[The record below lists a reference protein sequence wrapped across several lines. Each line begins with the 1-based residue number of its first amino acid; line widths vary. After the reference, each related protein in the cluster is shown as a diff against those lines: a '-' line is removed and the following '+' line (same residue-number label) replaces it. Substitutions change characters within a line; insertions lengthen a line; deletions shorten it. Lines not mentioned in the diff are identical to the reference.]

1 MRDDELQGTQPA
13 RPCEQHG
20 HLPVFCSQVLAVPL
34 TEKLLPVVLAVLTT
48 YSSQVSAA
56 LQPLALN
63 GSLSPRGALQ
73 FHICSPRSSA
83 RPTAAVWR
91 QLWMAAMQP

>member
-1 MRDDELQGTQPA
+1 MLLVLLQEPLPSELFDLLVLTLCWQAPA
-13 RPCEQHG
+13 FATS
-20 HLPVFCSQVLAVPL
+20 LSYA
-34 TEKLLPVVLAVLTT
+34 KLVTAVLTT

>member
-1 MRDDELQGTQPA
+1 MLLVLLQEPLPSELFDLLVLTLCRQAPA
-13 RPCEQHG
+13 FAAS
-20 HLPVFCSQVLAVPL
+20 LSYA
-34 TEKLLPVVLAVLTT
+34 KLVTAVLTT